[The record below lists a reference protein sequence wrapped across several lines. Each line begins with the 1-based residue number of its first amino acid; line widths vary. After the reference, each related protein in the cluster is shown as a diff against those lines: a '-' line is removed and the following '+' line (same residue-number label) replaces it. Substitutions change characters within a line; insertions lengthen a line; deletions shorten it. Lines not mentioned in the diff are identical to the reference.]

1 MDRPPLATTPRRS
14 LARQAVTRLLFSLG
28 LFVVLLGYSSYQ
40 LYSFTLQ
47 KAAHER
53 AEYLVSYYRTRLM
66 QLDRDWDLQARD
78 LRARIEDT
86 HLLLDRNY
94 DAAGLQAYLTIHDA
108 SKRFQYLQIQDRQ
121 GKKLFDFGA
130 NLHLD
135 RIPVAGEL
143 DNGWYHP
150 ADNSKLYRVFVVPI
164 WLGTAGM
171 GRMAVFYEIDNGL
184 LFNLTTPGITLTAKH
199 DGMPFASSS
208 GQIQPNPAKQRNLD
222 SGYAEEREL
231 PWQDSDEPTLLGID
245 APVKALF
252 TKTELVMAA
261 ATIPVV
267 DALILLFI
275 FGFWLMR
282 HTRRL
287 KELGEAVEEFAT
299 HHQPTAAVNEK
310 LDKADSKQ
318 EDEVSE
324 VSQALKGMI
333 EATLQRDRERQEEE
347 AQRRLWAMVFASTN
361 EAILIT
367 DQKNNIIT
375 VNSVFT
381 RLTGYTEEEVV
392 GQNPQILA
400 SGFQPRE
407 FYTAMW
413 KQLRET
419 GTWSGEVQDRRKDG
433 SYYPKW
439 LNISVVRDAEGNIT
453 NYVGIFED
461 ITERK
466 ENEER
471 LLHLASHDA
480 LTGLPNRH
488 LLIDRLQN
496 AMTLARRTHE
506 TVALMFLDLDN
517 FKWVNDSLGHE
528 SGDRLLLAVA
538 TRLKE
543 TVRASDTVARLGG
556 DEFVVLLTQVDH
568 DLEVSHIAGKIIE
581 AVAQPLELAGHDFHV
596 TTSMGIGLYPNDGD
610 DAITLLKHADTA
622 MYVAKSEGKNQYR
635 YFDAAMNR
643 NVLERVELEQ
653 DLRQAL
659 KRGEFELHFQPK
671 LRVASNAPTS
681 AEALLRWRHPRL
693 GLLLPDRFIPL
704 AEETSL
710 IIEIGE
716 WVLRTACQHIVA
728 WQAQGTD
735 LRRLAVNLSAI
746 QLESD
751 TFVGLVERILEET
764 GAPTDAIE
772 FELTESM
779 VLRNPERSVATLN
792 RLHDLGIH
800 LSLDDFGT
808 GYSSL
813 SYLKRL
819 PVDTLKIDRSFVE
832 GVPADTDDSQIV
844 QMICALA
851 KSVRLEIVAEGIE
864 TEAQRDF
871 LIAQGCDYL
880 QGYLISKALP
890 AEEFR
895 KFLSRSGR
903 NKRESHPAL
912 RSGTLRP
919 PPY

>member
-1 MDRPPLATTPRRS
+1 MGRPPLATTPRQS

-53 AEYLVSYYRTRLM
+53 AEYLVSYYRTRLI

-78 LRARIEDT
+78 LRTRIEDT
-86 HLLLDRNY
+86 QLLQDQEY
-94 DAAGLQAYLTIHDA
+94 VTGLQAYLTIHDA
-108 SKRFQYLQIQDRQ
+108 SKRFQYLQIQNRQ

-135 RIPVAGEL
+135 KIPVAGEL

-150 ADNSKLYRVFVVPI
+150 ADNSRLYRVFVMPI

-184 LFNLTTPGITLTAKH
+184 LFNLATPGITLTTKH

-208 GQIQPNPAKQRNLD
+208 GEIEPDPAKQRSLD

-231 PWQDSDEPTLLGID
+231 PWQDSSEREQTLLHIE

-261 ATIPVV
+261 ATIPVM

-287 KELGEAVEEFAT
+287 RELGVAVEEFAA
-299 HHQPTAAVNEK
+299 HRESTAAVNER
-310 LDKADSKQ
+310 LDKADGKQ
-318 EDEVSE
+318 EDEISE
-324 VSQALKGMI
+324 VSQAFKGMI
-333 EATLQRDRERQEEE
+333 EATLQRERERLEEE

-367 DQKNNIIT
+367 DQNNNIIT

-400 SGFQPRE
+400 SGFQSRE
-407 FYTAMW
+407 FYNAMW

-419 GTWSGEVQDRRKDG
+419 GSWSGEVQDRRKDG
-433 SYYPKW
+433 SFYPKW

-488 LLIDRLQN
+488 LLVDRLQN

-568 DLEVSHIAGKIIE
+568 DLEVSQIASKIIE

-596 TTSMGIGLYPNDGD
+596 TTSMGVSLYPNDGD

-635 YFDAAMNR
+635 YFDATMNR
-643 NVLERVELEQ
+643 DVLERVALEQ
-653 DLRQAL
+653 DLRQAS
-659 KRGEFELHFQPK
+659 KRGEFELHYQPK
-671 LRVASNAPTS
+671 LCVGCDAVTS

-693 GLLLPDRFIPL
+693 GLLLPDKFIAL

-728 WQAQGTD
+728 WQAQGTG
-735 LRRLAVNLSAI
+735 LRRVAVNLSAI

-751 TFVGLVERILEET
+751 TFVGLVERILQET

-792 RLHDLGIH
+792 RLHELGIH

-844 QMICALA
+844 RMICALA

-871 LIAQGCDYL
+871 LMAQGCDYL
-880 QGYLISKALP
+880 QGYLISKPLP
-890 AEEFR
+890 TEEFLE
-895 KFLSRSGR
+895 FLSRPR
-903 NKRESHPAL
+903 H
-912 RSGTLRP
+912 
-919 PPY
+919 